1 VVRGGSTADGQETA
15 WGSDIVKRLVVGA
28 SRQLNNVAMVLISI
42 MMLHIS
48 LDVAGKFLLNAPIE
62 GTLETVA
69 LYYMVAIVFLPL
81 AYSTHSGGQIV
92 VELFTRNLSKR
103 SVQIIDG
110 AIGLFAFAFLVL
122 FAWQTGLEAVAK
134 TESGEVR
141 ETATSVISIWPSRWL
156 PVLGYGMM
164 AVYFL
169 IRGIEDLIGIE
180 PEGGGGIEPT

>member
-1 VVRGGSTADGQETA
+1 MAERKETA
-15 WGSDIVKRLVVGA
+15 GVRDIVRRLVVGA

-42 MMLHIS
+42 MMLHIT

-92 VELFTRNLSKR
+92 VELFTRNLSR
-103 SVQIIDG
+103 RMVQKIDG

-134 TESGEVR
+134 TGSGEVR

-164 AVYFL
+164 ALVFL
-169 IRGIEDLIGIE
+169 MRGIEDLTGIE
-180 PEGGGGIEPT
+180 SDTASGLELD